1 MLKKKVTFNDFCI
14 TIDEPEDIQEDLRI
28 SRINN
33 FLQHQIDRMLMGR
46 MLSPILAKEH
56 RYHIYRLI
64 NKIKAGDN
72 H

>member
-14 TIDEPEDIQEDLRI
+14 IIDEPEDIQEDLRI

-46 MLSPILAKEH
+46 MLIPI
-56 RYHIYRLI
+56 
-64 NKIKAGDN
+64 
-72 H
+72 